1 MGTYFIYSEVWI
13 VGRQRKKLK
22 VVADP
27 LKFNLKLDLLG
38 MKDGVGCEDAEREW
52 HRLALMCADK
62 GEATKE

>member
-1 MGTYFIYSEVWI
+1 